1 MRIIIIFLAFCL
13 MFSCLAINKIAMNEA
28 LIPRK
33 YVGEFVE
40 YRYTNPGLS
49 HPNTCWIKTT
59 LNPTMGEIPVIG
71 TKVKYKPGETL
82 YLKRTHGFVPG
93 RSWPGMGRGFWYYCI
108 ESEGSKHIYPI
119 RER

>member
-1 MRIIIIFLAFCL
+1 MKVIIFLAFCL
-13 MFSCLAINKIAMNEA
+13 MFSCLAMNKMAKNEI

-40 YRYTNPGLS
+40 YRYTNPGLIC
-49 HPNTCWIKTT
+49 PGTCWIKTT
-59 LNPTMGEIPVIG
+59 LSPTMGEIPVAG
-71 TKVKYKPGETL
+71 TRVKYKPGETL
-82 YLKRTHGFVPG
+82 YLKRTYGFVPG

-108 ESEGSKHIYPI
+108 ESDSSKHIYPI